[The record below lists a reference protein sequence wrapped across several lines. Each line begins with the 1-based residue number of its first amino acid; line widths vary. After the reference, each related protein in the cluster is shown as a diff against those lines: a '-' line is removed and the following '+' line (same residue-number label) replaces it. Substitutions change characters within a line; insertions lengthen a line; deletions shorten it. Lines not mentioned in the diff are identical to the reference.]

1 MSNKKGK
8 TKAIKMKKLQK
19 QLTAL
24 LIVATIMSVLYAAA
38 VVGLILTWINNIVWL
53 KIICIV
59 YLGAGFY
66 ALPIIWINYGDKIT
80 LSKVVRAVYS
90 DKLYDVKSIAM
101 QLSDTEENIVNNIRK
116 CIDKRYITGLLF
128 DGETLTVNERREQ
141 VAQRKCPNCGAP
153 LEKKNGVLTC
163 EYCGF
168 VYHKDE

>member
-1 MSNKKGK
+1 MKR
-8 TKAIKMKKLQK
+8 IKN
-19 QLTAL
+19 QLTVM
-24 LIVATIMSVLYAAA
+24 LIVATVMSVLYPAAI
-38 VVGLILTWINNIVWL
+38 VGLILSIGKIQWL
-53 KIICIV
+53 MVVCIV

-66 ALPIIWINYGDKIT
+66 VIPIVWINYGDKIT

-101 QLSDTEENIVNNIRK
+101 QVSDTEQNVVNNIKK
-116 CIDKRYITGLLF
+116 CIDKRYIVGYLF
-128 DGETLTVNERREQ
+128 DGENLAVNERREQ

>member
-1 MSNKKGK
+1 M
-8 TKAIKMKKLQK
+8 
-19 QLTAL
+19 
-24 LIVATIMSVLYAAA
+24 LIVATVMSVLYPAAI
-38 VVGLILTWINNIVWL
+38 VGLILSIGKIQWLMIV
-53 KIICIV
+53 CIV

-66 ALPIIWINYGDKIT
+66 VIPIVWINYGDKIT

-101 QLSDTEENIVNNIRK
+101 QVSDTEQNVVNNIKK
-116 CIDKRYITGLLF
+116 CIDKRYIVGYLF
-128 DGETLTVNERREQ
+128 YGKNLTVNERREQ

>member
-1 MSNKKGK
+1 
-8 TKAIKMKKLQK
+8 MKKLQK
-19 QLTAL
+19 TLTTL
-24 LIVATIMSVLYAAA
+24 LIVATVMSVLYAAA
-38 VVGLILTWINNIVWL
+38 VVGLILSIGKIQWLMIV
-53 KIICIV
+53 CIV

-66 ALPIIWINYGDKIT
+66 AVPIVWINYGDKVT
-80 LSKVVRAVYS
+80 LSKIVRAVYS

-101 QLSDTEENIVNNIRK
+101 QVSDTEQNVVNNIRK
-116 CIDKRYITGLLF
+116 CIDKRYIAGLLF

>member
-1 MSNKKGK
+1 M
-8 TKAIKMKKLQK
+8 
-19 QLTAL
+19 
-24 LIVATIMSVLYAAA
+24 LIVATVMSVLYPAAI
-38 VVGLILTWINNIVWL
+38 VGLILSIGKIQWL
-53 KIICIV
+53 MVVCIV

-66 ALPIIWINYGDKIT
+66 VIPIVWINYGDKIT

-101 QLSDTEENIVNNIRK
+101 QVSDTEQNVVNNIKK
-116 CIDKRYITGLLF
+116 CIDKRYIVGYLF
-128 DGETLTVNERREQ
+128 DGKNLMVNERREQ

>member
-1 MSNKKGK
+1 M
-8 TKAIKMKKLQK
+8 
-19 QLTAL
+19 
-24 LIVATIMSVLYAAA
+24 LIVATVMSVLYAAA
-38 VVGLILTWINNIVWL
+38 IVGLILSIGKIQWL
-53 KIICIV
+53 MVVCIV

-66 ALPIIWINYGDKIT
+66 AIPIVWINYGDKIT
-80 LSKVVRAVYS
+80 LSKVVMAVYS

-101 QLSDTEENIVNNIRK
+101 QVSDTEQNVVNNIKK
-116 CIDKRYITGLLF
+116 CIDKRYIVGYLF
-128 DGETLTVNERREQ
+128 DGKTLTVNERREQ

>member
-1 MSNKKGK
+1 MKR
-8 TKAIKMKKLQK
+8 IKN
-19 QLTAL
+19 QLTVM
-24 LIVATIMSVLYAAA
+24 LIVATVMSVLYAAA
-38 VVGLILTWINNIVWL
+38 IVGLILSIGKIQWL
-53 KIICIV
+53 MVVCIV

-66 ALPIIWINYGDKIT
+66 AIPIVWINYSDKIT
-80 LSKVVRAVYS
+80 LSKVVMAVYS

-101 QLSDTEENIVNNIRK
+101 QVSDTEQNVVNNIKK
-116 CIDKRYITGLLF
+116 CIDKRYIVGYLF
-128 DGETLTVNERREQ
+128 DGKTLTVNERREQ

>member
-1 MSNKKGK
+1 MKR
-8 TKAIKMKKLQK
+8 IKN
-19 QLTAL
+19 QLTVM
-24 LIVATIMSVLYAAA
+24 LIVATLMSVLYAAA
-38 VVGLILTWINNIVWL
+38 IVGLILSIGKIQWLMIV
-53 KIICIV
+53 CIV

-66 ALPIIWINYGDKIT
+66 AIPIVWINYGDKIT

-101 QLSDTEENIVNNIRK
+101 QVSDTEQNVVNNIRK
-116 CIDKRYITGLLF
+116 CIDKRYIAGYLF
-128 DGETLTVNERREQ
+128 DVKNLTVNERREQ

>member
-1 MSNKKGK
+1 M
-8 TKAIKMKKLQK
+8 
-19 QLTAL
+19 
-24 LIVATIMSVLYAAA
+24 LIVATVMSVLYPAAI
-38 VVGLILTWINNIVWL
+38 VGLILSIGKIQWLMIV
-53 KIICIV
+53 CIV

-66 ALPIIWINYGDKIT
+66 VIPIVWINYGDKIT
-80 LSKVVRAVYS
+80 LSKVVMAVYS

-101 QLSDTEENIVNNIRK
+101 QVSDTEQNVVNNIKK
-116 CIDKRYITGLLF
+116 CIDKRYIVGYLF
-128 DGETLTVNERREQ
+128 DGENLTVNERRAQ

>member
-1 MSNKKGK
+1 M
-8 TKAIKMKKLQK
+8 
-19 QLTAL
+19 
-24 LIVATIMSVLYAAA
+24 LIVATVMSVLYAAA
-38 VVGLILTWINNIVWL
+38 IVGLILSIGKIQWL
-53 KIICIV
+53 MVVCIV

-66 ALPIIWINYGDKIT
+66 AIPIVWINYSDKIT
-80 LSKVVRAVYS
+80 LSKVVMAVYS

-101 QLSDTEENIVNNIRK
+101 QVSDTEQNVVNNIKK
-116 CIDKRYITGLLF
+116 CIDKRYIVGYLF
-128 DGETLTVNERREQ
+128 DGKTLTVNERREQ

>member
-1 MSNKKGK
+1 M
-8 TKAIKMKKLQK
+8 
-19 QLTAL
+19 
-24 LIVATIMSVLYAAA
+24 LIVATVMSVLYAAA
-38 VVGLILTWINNIVWL
+38 IVGLILSIGKIKWL
-53 KIICIV
+53 MVVCIV
-59 YLGAGFY
+59 YLVAGFY
-66 ALPIIWINYGDKIT
+66 AIPIVWINYGDKIT

-101 QLSDTEENIVNNIRK
+101 QVSDTEQNVVSNIRK
-116 CIDKRYITGLLF
+116 CIDKRYIAGYLF
-128 DGETLTVNERREQ
+128 DGKTLTVNERREH

>member
-1 MSNKKGK
+1 MKR
-8 TKAIKMKKLQK
+8 IKN
-19 QLTAL
+19 QLTVM
-24 LIVATIMSVLYAAA
+24 LIVATVMSVLYAAA
-38 VVGLILTWINNIVWL
+38 IVGLILSIGKIQWL
-53 KIICIV
+53 MVVCIV

-66 ALPIIWINYGDKIT
+66 VIPIVWINYGDKIT

-101 QLSDTEENIVNNIRK
+101 QVSDTEQNVVNNIKK
-116 CIDKRYITGLLF
+116 CIDKRYIVGYLF
-128 DGETLTVNERREQ
+128 DGENLTVNERREQ